1 MIDQIT
7 YVKELLMNYADLILS
22 SSPKFTPRSDIH
34 QWLYIEVSKTNNTM
48 IFRMD
53 FNIQD
58 LRVTGQNLMGLY
70 SLFHIKGMNTP
81 SGSGSGSVAASGAA
95 WNDSIDLYCTEHTK
109 RQWQRHPKR
118 RR

>member
-1 MIDQIT
+1 MVDQIT

-70 SLFHIKGMNTP
+70 SLFHIKGNKIALHESFTYREFK
-81 SGSGSGSVAASGAA
+81 
-95 WNDSIDLYCTEHTK
+95 LK
-109 RQWQRHPKR
+109 WQLW
-118 RR
+118 